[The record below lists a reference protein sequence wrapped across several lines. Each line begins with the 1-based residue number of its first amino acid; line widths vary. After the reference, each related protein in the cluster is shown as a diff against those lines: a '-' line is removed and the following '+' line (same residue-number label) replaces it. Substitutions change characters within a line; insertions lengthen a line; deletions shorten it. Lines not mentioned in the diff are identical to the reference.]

1 MRYGQNDL
9 GLALFRKNSLFVGSL
24 EAGERYAAL
33 LTLAVNCAL
42 VGANPFTYFTGV
54 FERLA
59 AGWPKSRA
67 AELMPQAWLAAQQ
80 HAEQVEGD
88 GGLGAD
94 HD

>member
-1 MRYGQNDL
+1 
-9 GLALFRKNSLFVGSL
+9 VGSL

-42 VGANPFTYFTGV
+42 IGANPFTYFNDT

-59 AGWPKSRA
+59 AGWPNSRA
-67 AELMPQAWLAAQQ
+67 ADLMPQAWLAAK
-80 HAEQVEGD
+80 HDAEQVEHESR
-88 GGLGAD
+88 LGAL